1 MNQNRV
7 SALLVLALLVF
18 AQSSALFLGSANSQA
33 GSINTFSN
41 GSASIDISLTAGNL
55 DTTYSVEMPR
65 NVTFQSGQFMINAK
79 DEVASPGQ
87 VTLDI
92 GLDGVNEWAFDGLG
106 FGDLG
111 HQNKFMNN
119 ASSDLL
125 FSNGSI
131 QSSPFY
137 LPHNSAVD
145 SATMDISFTSHVPA
159 GLIPIDDITA
169 YEEGDLD
176 NDSLPE
182 IVVKA
187 NVNQQGVSSG
197 PALASLDWTASG
209 GLALSS
215 WTPTCTNSVD
225 IVVADV
231 DGDDYDDVVSIS
243 PNDNRVCFHKTDN
256 TTGLL
261 GNATPISLLPY
272 LVSAQVG
279 DVDGDGF
286 ADILSIHQNGVV
298 SLRTY
303 NDRRGNFDD
312 NTTLTVNV
320 NGTMIPTQLI
330 AMYADNFNGPQSNF
344 SALVVDNSGYTSHI
358 KWVNNGLAMDAYSF
372 DGLESEIL
380 GADLDQDGDIDL
392 FSSTTEGY
400 VLGENNGTTWELTSV
415 ISSDVFV
422 NVTIADHDG
431 DGSLSLLSPQL
442 VSGDGNAQ
450 TIEGNISVFDISTTS
465 LTSTQTTLEPWSCP
479 TDSKY
484 VDMDNDGLLEHI
496 VSAGEG
502 TSFGLFVGSWNAI
515 AMDIDLDGQDDLF
528 AAGYAGNG
536 LNGTAPL
543 SITDSFGLLPTLLNS
558 LTSGQAYTVHDYDIK
573 MNLLT
578 FDFSSSGTGHFSLT
592 NMDFGYDID
601 FLVENNP
608 AAVGNL
614 TNILNQQ
621 QTAGTGVILIDLP
634 FLSTKTGTLTLSS
647 LNAEYT
653 PGAPNLFLPPQP
665 VLSVDEL
672 SSERLLFSWQNLSE
686 FGNELINFEVFKVPQ
701 GDAFDLNTP
710 AFFTLDNS
718 FVDSAFAPGE
728 SYDYVVRS
736 LHPYGVTS
744 QLSSTL
750 SVTIPFPSPPSP
762 VQGLFVGDT
771 ANDDGGSL
779 DVTWNDSTD
788 VISEYEVFVESQEI
802 ISVQSLSSVS
812 TVSPF
817 TGSHTMNVT
826 SEGNGDALLDQ
837 TDYWVAVV
845 AYDSYGNTSSNFS
858 LFGPVQSQNNSLRST
873 EITFDLVTS
882 GSSDASSFQISAL
895 DSLHLNLTLTGAGE
909 GIPGQDLDLHF
920 IGPDNFDHLLS
931 GVTDENGQWNAV
943 DVQDLTELANSFS
956 DFVGDVSLVVQYA
969 GTAGTPDT
977 QAADAATATLNG
989 LGLLRATVV
998 PPSASIQLS
1007 ATNQYSIT
1015 VSVSPELPA
1024 QSSRLA
1030 NIMYDWHLT
1039 DSAGNITD
1047 SGTTEIKGGEITLE
1061 GTATSSDQLTL
1072 APSDN
1077 QDWFSPSPDATLSF
1091 TFFDDQVDDIDNQT
1105 DNETGGETVQPPFPD
1120 AVVAGSFTCQAVTY
1134 AWADNGTDE
1143 VISCTVTN
1151 PNPFDVTLTFSWK
1164 VTPTTSL
1171 PLTFEQ
1177 ASLTGS
1183 SPSITIPANGS
1194 SQIEFTPVRNG
1205 PSDGLFPGIQGV
1217 GYVVHFT
1224 CLDDA
1229 TNRCDSMTTNNV
1241 SIEGELQWMLS
1252 PQIEVDDSSDS
1263 EPDETKGGSGALVGG
1278 IIALL
1283 VLGGLGATFVLLRPR
1298 AEDDDWFEVFDDDD
1312 ENEPT
1317 PVVKPSRSL
1326 DEMKSEESGERVD
1339 LTPPERRPSLFD
1351 EVDGR
1356 MDIEEF
1362 QDSDDYEEEVEQFE
1376 EEIEQTD
1383 EETTEDDGITVDE
1396 QGTEWWEDEEGVWWY
1411 REEGWE
1417 DWAVWED

>member
-7 SALLVLALLVF
+7 SALLVLALLIF
-18 AQSSALFLGSANSQA
+18 AQSNALFLGSANTQP
-33 GSINTFSN
+33 GTINTFSN
-41 GSASIDISLTAGNL
+41 GSAAVDISLTADTL
-55 DTTYSVEMPR
+55 DTTYSLEVPR

-119 ASSDLL
+119 ASSDLI
-125 FSNGSI
+125 FSNGSA

-182 IVVKA
+182 IIVKA

-197 PALASLDWTASG
+197 PALSSLDWTASG

-215 WTPTCTNSVD
+215 WIPTCSNSVE

-231 DGDDYDDVVSIS
+231 DEDDYDDVVSIS
-243 PNDNRVCFHKTDN
+243 PSDNRVCFHKTDN

-272 LVSAQVG
+272 LVSVQVG

-286 ADILSIHQNGVV
+286 ADILSIHQNGIV

-320 NGTMIPTQLI
+320 NGTMIPTQLT

-344 SALVVDNSGYTSHI
+344 SALVVDNTGYTNHV

-372 DGLESEIL
+372 DGLESEIT
-380 GADLDQDGDIDL
+380 GADFDQDGDIDL

-442 VSGDGNAQ
+442 VSGDGNTQ

-465 LTSTQTTLEPWSCP
+465 LTVTQTTLEPWSCP

-502 TSFGLFVGSWNAI
+502 ASYGLFIGSWNAI

-528 AAGYAGNG
+528 AVGYAGNG
-536 LNGTAPL
+536 LNGTVPL
-543 SITDSFGLLPTLLNS
+543 SITDTFGLLPTLLNS

-573 MNLLT
+573 MHLLT
-578 FDFSSSGTGHFSLT
+578 FDFSSSGTGQFSLT

-634 FLSTKTGTLTLSS
+634 FLSTKTGTLSLSS
-647 LNAEYT
+647 LNAEYI

-665 VLSVDEL
+665 VLSIDEL

-686 FGNELINFEVFKVPQ
+686 FGNELINFEVFKVSQ

-710 AFFTLDNS
+710 AFFSLDTS
-718 FVDSAFAPGE
+718 FVDSAFLPGE
-728 SYDYVVRS
+728 SYDYAVRS

-771 ANDDGGSL
+771 VNDDGGSL
-779 DVTWNDSTD
+779 DITWSDSAD
-788 VISEYEVFVESQEI
+788 VISEYKVFVESEEI
-802 ISVQSLSSVS
+802 VSVQSLSSVS

-817 TGSHTMNVT
+817 TGSYTMNVT
-826 SEGNGDALLDQ
+826 IEGNGDALLDY
-837 TDYWVAVV
+837 TDYWIAVV

-858 LFGPVQSQNNSLRST
+858 LFGPIQSQNNSLRST
-873 EITFDLVTS
+873 DITFDLVTS
-882 GSSDASSFQISAL
+882 GSSDASSFQTSAL
-895 DSLHLNLTLTGAGE
+895 DSLHLNLTLSGAGE
-909 GIPGQDLDLHF
+909 AIPGQDLDLHF
-920 IGPDNFDHLLS
+920 IGPDNFDHLIS

-943 DVQDLTELANSFS
+943 DVQDLTELTNSFS
-956 DFVGDVSLVVQYA
+956 DFVGDVSLVAQYA
-969 GTAGTPDT
+969 GTAGTSDI
-977 QAADAATATLNG
+977 QAAEAATATLNG

-998 PPSASIQLS
+998 PPSDSIQLS

-1030 NIMYDWHLT
+1030 NIMYDWHLA

-1047 SGTTEIKGGEITLE
+1047 SGTTEIRGGEITLE

-1077 QDWFSPSPDATLSF
+1077 QAWFSPSPGATLLF
-1091 TFFDDQVDDIDNQT
+1091 TFIDDQVDDADNQT
-1105 DNETGGETVQPPFPD
+1105 DNDTGDETVQPPFPD
-1120 AVVAGSFTCQAVTY
+1120 AVVAGSLSCQAVTY
-1134 AWADNGTDE
+1134 AWEQNSSDAPLT
-1143 VISCTVTN
+1143 CTITN
-1151 PNPFDVTLTFSWK
+1151 PNPFEVQIVFTWAVTPATPPPLSFEPDPLPSSGPTLTMNANE
-1164 VTPTTSL
+1164 TL
-1171 PLTFEQ
+1171 E
-1177 ASLTGS
+1177 
-1183 SPSITIPANGS
+1183 IT
-1194 SQIEFTPVRNG
+1194 FTPVRNG
-1205 PSDGLFPGIQGV
+1205 PSDGLLPGLQGV
-1217 GYVVHFT
+1217 GYT
-1224 CLDDA
+1224 LELICMDDGTGRCTAMSSPSA
-1229 TNRCDSMTTNNV
+1229 TT
-1241 SIEGELQWMLS
+1241 EGELQWTLAT
-1252 PQIEVDDSSDS
+1252 QLEVAEPVDMD
-1263 EPDETKGGSGALVGG
+1263 PDETKGGSGALVGG

-1283 VLGGLGATFVLLRPR
+1283 VLGGLGAAFVLLRPR
-1298 AEDDDWFEVFDDDD
+1298 AEEDDWFEEFDD
-1312 ENEPT
+1312 EEEEET
-1317 PVVKPSRSL
+1317 PPATKPSRSL
-1326 DEMKSEESGERVD
+1326 DEMKSEDTGETVD

-1356 MDIEEF
+1356 VNIEEF
-1362 QDSDDYEEEVEQFE
+1362 QDDFEEEVETLDE
-1376 EEIEQTD
+1376 ETEHVA